1 MADRTAEAGGRL
13 SRRQF
18 MRTAAIAGGGI
29 LVAVGLTESA
39 SAAPKKF
46 SQQQAHYQSV
56 PKNGQRCQ
64 NCSLFQPPASCSVVE
79 GPVSPAGW
87 CMLYQP
93 KA

>member
-1 MADRTAEAGGRL
+1 MSDRSADCRNSV

-18 MRTAAIAGGGI
+18 IRTAVAAGGGV

-46 SQQQAHYQSV
+46 TQQQAHYQAV

-64 NCSLFQPPASCSVVE
+64 NCSLFQPPNQCQVVE
-79 GPVSPAGW
+79 GTVSPAGW
-87 CMLYQP
+87 CILYQP
-93 KA
+93 KG